1 MRGDGPEV
9 PGPRTLLYPRA
20 RRMRDIIDHHSRSA
34 AGVSLSTSTRSD
46 TTKSRYWV
54 TTIRLPVVETT
65 PTDPSPQPPAEGCS
79 AAATRRQPW
88 NRVPQPVV
96 AAVAQHVA
104 VCVLEGVSGGN
115 TPKPAVRTLT
125 TITQRPRSRLGAGR
139 TPPRPRRPDRSG
151 FHVSAGAACER
162 ATSLGGPSPTADGQ
176 LRRRIRGQ
184 PTRRRRR
191 PRRGL

>member
-65 PTDPSPQPPAEGCS
+65 PTDPSPQRKGAPLPPPGDS
-79 AAATRRQPW
+79 HGT
-88 NRVPQPVV
+88 
-96 AAVAQHVA
+96 
-104 VCVLEGVSGGN
+104 
-115 TPKPAVRTLT
+115 
-125 TITQRPRSRLGAGR
+125 
-139 TPPRPRRPDRSG
+139 G
-151 FHVSAGAACER
+151 F
-162 ATSLGGPSPTADGQ
+162 PSPSWRLWPSMSPSAFS
-176 LRRRIRGQ
+176 RGFRAETPQ
-184 PTRRRRR
+184 NPPSER
-191 PRRGL
+191 